1 MHKVLLAFLLSFII
15 SYSAYAQNDVV
26 VDTTT
31 ITDTAVVIVPLY
43 DSVAAIKNVALSRH
57 TSILTDTAN
66 KAVISNVQQA
76 TPHKS
81 NTVIFFVLV
90 GLLVILTYIKVAFGK
105 DLEAMLQSFISR
117 NMAQQVFRTQSDE
130 LTFSALL
137 LHLNFIVV
145 VSLYIRFFLVKYY
158 HVTSLESLYSIL
170 FLIFLFTFFYLAK
183 LVVIKLI
190 GVVFELNE
198 VCDEYIFNFTT
209 VCKTLGLTL
218 IPALF
223 IFYTAPQKFFDV
235 VFIAST
241 VVVAVFIIMYI
252 YRGLSTGYKLMYR
265 SLYHFFIYVCVVEVS
280 PIFLLFK
287 LLTKT
292 VV

>member
-1 MHKVLLAFLLSFII
+1 MLSFG
-15 SYSAYAQNDVV
+15 ARAQEAIVTDS
-26 VDTTT
+26 TAL
-31 ITDTAVVIVPLY
+31 DTAIVIAPLY
-43 DSVAAIKNVALSRH
+43 DSAAAAHNVELSRH
-57 TSILTDTAN
+57 TSILTNAAD
-66 KAVISNVQQA
+66 KPVHSDVQQSV
-76 TPHKS
+76 PHKS

-90 GLLVILTYIKVAFGK
+90 LLLVILTYIKVAFGK
-105 DLEAMLQSFISR
+105 DLEDMLNSFANR

-145 VSLYIRFFLVKYY
+145 VSLYLRFFLVKYY
-158 HVTSLESLYSIL
+158 HVTSLESLSRIL

-183 LVVIKLI
+183 LVVVKLI
-190 GVVFELNE
+190 GVVFEVNE
-198 VCDEYIFNFTT
+198 VCEEYIFNFTT
-209 VCKTLGLTL
+209 VCKTLGLSL

-241 VVVAVFIIMYI
+241 VVVAVFVLMYV

-265 SLYHFFIYVCVVEVS
+265 SVYHFFIYVCVVEIS

>member
-1 MHKVLLAFLLSFII
+1 MYRLVITVLLSFII
-15 SYSAYAQNDVV
+15 SFGAHAQDA
-26 VDTTT
+26 VDTSMLA
-31 ITDTAVVIVPLY
+31 TDTAVVIAPLY
-43 DSVAAIKNVALSRH
+43 DSAAAAKYTAVSKH
-57 TSILTDTAN
+57 TSILTDVKD
-66 KAVISNVQQA
+66 KAVASDVQQR
-76 TPHKS
+76 TPAKS

-90 GLLVILTYIKVAFGK
+90 LLLVILTYIKVAFGK
-105 DLEAMLQSFISR
+105 DLEDMLNSFASR

-137 LHLNFIVV
+137 LHLNFIFV

-190 GVVFELNE
+190 GVVFEVNE

-209 VCKTLGLTL
+209 VCKTLGLSL

-241 VVVAVFIIMYI
+241 VVIAVFAMMYV

-265 SLYHFFIYVCVVEVS
+265 SVYHFFIYVCVVEVS